1 MLRDFWRFL
10 MENKLWWITPTVVI
24 FLALIALVYMTG
36 DGAIA
41 PFIYTLF

>member
-1 MLRDFWRFL
+1 MREFWKFL
-10 MENKLWWITPTVVI
+10 MENKIWWITPTVLV
-24 FLALIALVYMTG
+24 LVLLIGLIVMTS